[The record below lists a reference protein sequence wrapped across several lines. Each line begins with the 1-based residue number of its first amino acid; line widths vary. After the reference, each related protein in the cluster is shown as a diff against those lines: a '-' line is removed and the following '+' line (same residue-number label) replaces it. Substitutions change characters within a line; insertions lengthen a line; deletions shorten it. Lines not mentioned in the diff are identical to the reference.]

1 MTPYNINTYN
11 IHSDEITDL
20 GDQIEGAQDNLRTT
34 TSTTKSSI
42 SSIQSDAI
50 QREIQLKNELSDLED
65 RLAALRKDADL
76 VAKERDMLTKS
87 INTESRIIRK
97 QSNQDLNAI
106 KAELMKDKKAISR
119 TERYELGARLQTAQ
133 LQKDPSAAAL
143 QEEKSISPTI
153 PSLKDMLTSLA
164 SKFRP
169 DIDDLKEQRNANQM
183 FFDTSFKQLRLD
195 KKEELK
201 IAKGVYETEVNDE
214 DTSLEDAVSSYEQQ
228 LVDSEKELQRSID
241 QLNEPIESFGTDAIN
256 QELLNQQAIQ
266 QESDAAITQQQL
278 DSEAAL
284 QDSAESILAIQDSY
298 DAKLEDAKR
307 NLIKTK
313 YRTSNQLKQADKKK
327 RSHRIQLIY
336 EREELTRSLSQLMN
350 DERVSAKAERQ
361 ALKKDKSDTLASN
374 LQQVSSTNAEIATTR
389 SKLIYIQ
396 QEVNMLENT
405 SKRNH
410 LKIDKLT
417 EERGSFRK
425 QLKRT
430 VKVAVNK
437 LPLVSVE

>member
-11 IHSDEITDL
+11 IHSDEITDI

-65 RLAALRKDADL
+65 RLAALRKDAEL

-87 INTESRIIRK
+87 INTESRALRK
-97 QSNQDLNAI
+97 QSNQELNSI
-106 KAELMKDKKAISR
+106 KAELIKDKKAITR
-119 TERYELGARLQTAQ
+119 TERYELDARLQTAQ

-143 QEEKSISPTI
+143 QEEKSITPPI

-164 SKFRP
+164 AKFKP
-169 DIDDLKEQRNANQM
+169 DIDDLKEQRNANEM

-201 IAKGVYETEVNDE
+201 IAKGVYETEVKEE
-214 DTSLEDAVSSYEQQ
+214 DTALDNAVTSYKQQ

-266 QESDAAITQQQL
+266 QESAAAITQQQL
-278 DSEAAL
+278 DYEAAL
-284 QDSAESILAIQDSY
+284 QDSADSITAIQDSY
-298 DAKLEDAKR
+298 DAKLEDTKR

-313 YRTSNQLKQADKKK
+313 YRTSSQLKQADKKK
-327 RSHRIQLIY
+327 RSRRIQLVY
-336 EREELTRSLSQLMN
+336 EREELTRSLSQLMV
-350 DERVSAKAERQ
+350 DERDAAKAEYQ
-361 ALKKDKSDTLASN
+361 ALKKDKSDILASN
-374 LQQVSSTNAEIATTR
+374 LQQVASTNEEIATTR
-389 SKLIYIQ
+389 SKLIYVQ
-396 QEVNMLENT
+396 QELNMLENT
-405 SKRNH
+405 SKKNH
-410 LKIDKLT
+410 IKIDKLR

-437 LPLVSVE
+437 LPLVNVE

>member
-1 MTPYNINTYN
+1 M
-11 IHSDEITDL
+11 
-20 GDQIEGAQDNLRTT
+20 
-34 TSTTKSSI
+34 
-42 SSIQSDAI
+42 
-50 QREIQLKNELSDLED
+50 
-65 RLAALRKDADL
+65 
-76 VAKERDMLTKS
+76 
-87 INTESRIIRK
+87 
-97 QSNQDLNAI
+97 
-106 KAELMKDKKAISR
+106 
-119 TERYELGARLQTAQ
+119 
-133 LQKDPSAAAL
+133 
-143 QEEKSISPTI
+143 
-153 PSLKDMLTSLA
+153 
-164 SKFRP
+164 
-169 DIDDLKEQRNANQM
+169 
-183 FFDTSFKQLRLD
+183 
-195 KKEELK
+195 
-201 IAKGVYETEVNDE
+201 GVYETEVNDE